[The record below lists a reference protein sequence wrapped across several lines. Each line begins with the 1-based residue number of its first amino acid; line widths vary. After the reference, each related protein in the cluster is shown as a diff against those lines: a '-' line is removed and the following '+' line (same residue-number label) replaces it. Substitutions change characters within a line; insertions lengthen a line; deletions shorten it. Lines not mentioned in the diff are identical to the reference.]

1 MAVGSHEDAGDAG
14 RRDVGLVA
22 PWLAERLADAI
33 VWDVPVPMGVV
44 DTELRHILANRALAA
59 LYGVDRSAVVGA
71 THTELLG
78 PSGHDIGMRCRTAI
92 LAGRPELGHLIDA
105 SIPGRGGTAHWQLD
119 CIPLM
124 QQRRARALLL
134 VVTDLTARTRAMRS
148 LNEQRRK
155 LAHQA
160 THDPLTGLGNRQGL
174 VDALDARLRGSA
186 PPELL
191 LIDLDGFKAV
201 NDRYGHAAG
210 DHVLQV
216 VAERLLAAVRRSE
229 MVARHGGD
237 EFVVVLPPG
246 ARAEIVAPRL
256 AAALRDPIKWEDELL
271 WVRASIG
278 EAVGDPDDTPASLL
292 ERADRDMYRQ
302 KAMRRARADDA
313 TGQARGQGTS

>member
-1 MAVGSHEDAGDAG
+1 MVLGTEGDAGDAG

-78 PSGHDIGMRCRTAI
+78 PSGHDIGMRCHTAI
-92 LAGRPELGHLIDA
+92 LAGRPELGHLVDA
-105 SIPGRGGTAHWQLD
+105 SIPGRGGVTAHWQLD

-160 THDPLTGLGNRQGL
+160 THDALTGLGNRQ
-174 VDALDARLRGSA
+174 ALLEALEARLRGST

-191 LIDLDGFKAV
+191 MIDLDGFKAV

-216 VAERLLAAVRRSE
+216 VAERLRAAVRRSE

-246 ARAEIVAPRL
+246 ARAEVVAPRL
-256 AAALRDPIKWEDELL
+256 AAALRDPIRWEDQVL
-271 WVRASIG
+271 WVHASVG
-278 EAVGDPDDTPASLL
+278 EAIADPDDTAGSLL
-292 ERADRDMYRQ
+292 ERADRDMYRR
-302 KAMRRARADDA
+302 K
-313 TGQARGQGTS
+313 GGG